1 MGRKVSNGHAQSK
14 LCESNAPWP
23 GGEHMRLKYSSSL
36 SAMPARTSRLEE
48 VTPPLFAEASR

>member
-1 MGRKVSNGHAQSK
+1 
-14 LCESNAPWP
+14 
-23 GGEHMRLKYSSSL
+23 MRLKYSSSF